1 MKTLTPILLILAIAG
16 VVLIAN
22 SAYVVDETEQ
32 VVITQFGMPVG
43 SAVTEAGLHWRKPFI
58 QKVNR
63 FEKRILAFDGSPE
76 QMPTS
81 DKVYITIDTFAR
93 WRIADPMKFFK
104 AVRDENSA
112 KTVLDDIID
121 GATLNT
127 ISSNSLI
134 EVVRNTNRELQ
145 MDDLQTARD
154 PENEE
159 FGIEPAVLPQDLELQ
174 GPGTN
179 RVEDISLGRNKLTQA
194 IFEASKT
201 KIEEYGIEL
210 LDMNIKR
217 VNYAQEVRQ
226 QVYQRMISERMQI
239 AERFRS
245 EGEQFRLAF
254 LGQISREKDRLM
266 SEAYAKAE
274 TVRGEGE
281 AEAARIFAEAYNMDP
296 EFFRLWRTLELYR
309 TGLLDQAILVL
320 DTDNPLFQVLKGTT
334 LPVE

>member
-93 WRIADPMKFFK
+93 WRIADPMMFFK

>member
-93 WRIADPMKFFK
+93 WRIADPMMFFK

-179 RVEDISLGRNKLTQA
+179 RVEDISLGRSKLTQA